1 MKKKPKKKT
10 MRIMKTTAK
19 RCEEC
24 GGTKKTGHQRLC
36 KTGVREFR
44 RRCYVRYF
52 PVEKDENAAI
62 RFSIMPG
69 GKVYLSF
76 VKATG
81 LARPE
86 QFEVSERRIAHV
98 ELHPKHAKQIAKAI
112 INKGKQ

>member
-1 MKKKPKKKT
+1 MKKKPKRKLKV
-10 MRIMKTTAK
+10 TTK

-24 GGTKKTGHQRLC
+24 GGTKKTGHQKLC
-36 KTGVREFR
+36 KTGTQEFR

-52 PVEKDENAAI
+52 PINRDENAAM
-62 RFSIMPG
+62 RFSIFPG
-69 GKVYLSF
+69 GKVYISY

-86 QFEVSERRIAHV
+86 EFEVSERTIASL
-98 ELHPKHAKQIAKAI
+98 ELHPKHAKQIARAI